1 MSPETAAMLL
11 FPPCSAVCG
20 FLKELYSLE
29 KKQIHF
35 FQTKHFIQLGGINGR
50 YIVAG
55 MCAFLLVLG
64 VLKFIGF
71 TCLLW
76 KEELWDYFNEC
87 FKSPDLFFHT
97 LFQSKGTRRLEKWQL
112 GTDCHRPEEE
122 PLA

>member
-1 MSPETAAMLL
+1 MINSSTFLYNYIYTYIIIHYTELYLPIKHVYKTQQMSPETAAMLL

-71 TCLLW
+71 TCLL
-76 KEELWDYFNEC
+76 
-87 FKSPDLFFHT
+87 
-97 LFQSKGTRRLEKWQL
+97 
-112 GTDCHRPEEE
+112 
-122 PLA
+122 